1 LENKKIFLIEIH
13 ILDAFLQL
21 PHPFSNKKRIF
32 IIHNSAHL
40 HFAQKWISIHGTIS
54 HGTLPYPMEAKKR
67 ESKRS
72 QTEEF

>member
-32 IIHNSAHL
+32 STYNSASL
-40 HFAQKWISIHGTIS
+40 HFAQKWITIHGTIS
-54 HGTLPYPMEAKKR
+54 HGILPYPMEAKKR
-67 ESKRS
+67 EDKRS
-72 QTEEF
+72 QMEEF

>member
-32 IIHNSAHL
+32 IIHNSASL
-40 HFAQKWISIHGTIS
+40 PFTPKRPTIQGRINRS
-54 HGTLPYPMEAKKR
+54 TLPYPMEAKKR
-67 ESKRS
+67 EAKRS

>member
-32 IIHNSAHL
+32 TTHDSASL
-40 HFAQKWISIHGTIS
+40 HFAQKRITIHGTIR
-54 HGTLPYPMEAKKR
+54 HGILPYSMEAKKR

>member
-1 LENKKIFLIEIH
+1 MEIH
-13 ILDAFLQL
+13 ILDSFLQL

-40 HFAQKWISIHGTIS
+40 HFARKWITIQGRINRS
-54 HGTLPYPMEAKKR
+54 TLPYPMEAKKR
-67 ESKRS
+67 EAKRS